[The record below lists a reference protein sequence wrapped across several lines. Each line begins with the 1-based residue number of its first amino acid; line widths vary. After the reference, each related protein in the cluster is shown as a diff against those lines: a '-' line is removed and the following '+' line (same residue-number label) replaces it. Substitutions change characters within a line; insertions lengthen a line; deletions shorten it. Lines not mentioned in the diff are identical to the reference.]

1 MPGSSTGGY
10 TAVKSWLRWLIG
22 IVVAAVVLVVAL
34 ISVVIWKMD
43 YLMGRALTVA
53 LSQQTGAR
61 VELGEFHLHMQDS
74 SLEIRDLKLFDP
86 PGYRDTPWFDLPE
99 LFLAVQKNPSNTN
112 GSVRWREIRVNLA
125 DLALVV
131 NQKGKTNLLELG
143 ERATGSSFDP
153 SSLTNWSSNAT
164 FGGIDRLVLSLGKLE
179 YVDLRNSSA
188 NQEIRFGMTNRVYTN
203 LNTVADL
210 QPIAMEVIVRGVS
223 GMVSK
228 SSDGGMLQLLRQFM
242 H

>member
-1 MPGSSTGGY
+1 MKT
-10 TAVKSWLRWLIG
+10 WLRWLIG
-22 IVVAAVVLVVAL
+22 IVGAVVVFIVVL

-53 LSQQTGAR
+53 LAQQTGAR

-74 SLEIRDLKLFDP
+74 SVEIRDLKLFDP

-99 LFLAVQKNPSNTN
+99 LFLAVQKTPTATN
-112 GSVRWREIRVNLA
+112 GAVRWREIRVNLA

-131 NQKGKTNLLELG
+131 NKEGRTNLVDIG
-143 ERATGSSFDP
+143 ERATGPGFDP
-153 SSLTNWSSNAT
+153 SSLTNLSSNLQ

-179 YVDLRNSSA
+179 YVDLRNASA

-203 LNTVADL
+203 LNTTADL